1 METCCDCEEL
11 ENNYLQ
17 IILKWRVEMI
27 GKVRLVLMVLPW
39 TVQGNWD
46 SWWTYEGISGP
57 DYWGLIN
64 PDWTMCSKGKAQS
77 PVNID
82 PG

>member
-1 METCCDCEEL
+1 M
-11 ENNYLQ
+11 Q
-17 IILKWRVEMI
+17 IILKWRVKMI
-27 GKVRLVLMVLPW
+27 GKVRLVMMVLPW
-39 TVQGNWD
+39 TVQGHWD